1 MDSEHFWFLF
11 QFMREQ
17 LARLRL
23 TWNFKTPEGGTY
35 QRHLVLLRDGGRFLL
50 AWLQDD
56 RERADFYMAETP
68 SESAEESIL
77 GSPVPARLIHRDM
90 KSIRNGVD
98 LLLDDIDF
106 TEPVAKR
113 LFIPAASRPYP
124 ELRALLVRD

>member
-1 MDSEHFWFLF
+1 MMDWSVE
-11 QFMREQ
+11 
-17 LARLRL
+17 AY
-23 TWNFKTPEGGTY
+23 P
-35 QRHLVLLRDGGRFLL
+35 LLGVSKRI
-50 AWLQDD
+50 
-56 RERADFYMAETP
+56 P
-68 SESAEESIL
+68 STIWGISD
-77 GSPVPARLIHRDM
+77 PVPARLIHRDM